1 MNKFYFSLV
10 YIAFVSLLVFPFSL
24 FSQLKNKNIVVSDSS
39 KSSEKKIKEN
49 VISKDSLLVYN
60 INEENLSKKNFID
73 FLNKIDTSLS
83 KSYFKNKLFKNNTFS
98 AGLGNAGLPERNL
111 LFPIQY
117 QHNLIN
123 SFNYIQHYLFSNKNA
138 EYYKAVTP
146 YANVF
151 LSMGPKRQQIVNTFF
166 TRNLGKQVNVM
177 ANYAIV
183 FSPGIYKFQKT
194 NNNHVILNSNFRSR
208 NNKYFAFADYFYNR
222 LVFQQNG
229 GIKYDTAFTEN
240 SIGHDVMEVNLK
252 EAESKMKESGFYIRQ
267 FFSPGFTKNKKDT
280 INENDQYK
288 SFGRFSYSFLVK
300 NQMAQYKDKSPLSGF
315 YQHIYLDS
323 TNTNDSVYFHF
334 LENCLEWSNTKYN
347 IDSGKVQ
354 KFLFSFSVKHK
365 YQQIFNY
372 SIDTTF
378 NSLIPEVSLDIN
390 FSPIIINFNG
400 FYINGGYQN
409 KDFSGTAAVKYSLNK
424 NLNHSLDFEYN
435 FFKQKPVW
443 TDQHYISNHFIWDND
458 FDQINVNKVSFRY
471 QYKRNSIKVI
481 YSNIKNFVYYDYNA
495 LPKQNNIQNKILQIE
510 LNKNIEWKKWNFDN
524 QLVFQNFSNNNLT
537 RIPKFL
543 SCHSL
548 YFSNHFFKK
557 ALFAQI
563 GTDVTF
569 YGSYSP
575 LAYMPATGLFYLQ
588 HTYNAKSYTYVDFF
602 IQMNIKRLKLFLKL
616 EHLNSG
622 ISSFNYFSSF
632 HYPNNDRCFRLGFS
646 WGFYN

>member
-10 YIAFVSLLVFPFSL
+10 YIAFLSLLVFPFSL
-24 FSQLKNKNIVVSDSS
+24 FSQLKNKNIVISDST

-60 INEENLSKKNFID
+60 INEENLSKKNFVD

-83 KSYFKNKLFKNNTFS
+83 KLYFKNKLFKNNTFS

-138 EYYKAVTP
+138 DYYKAITP
-146 YANVF
+146 FSDVF
-151 LSMGPKRQQIVNTFF
+151 FTMGPKRQQILNALF

-240 SIGHDVMEVNLK
+240 TIGHDVMVVNLK
-252 EAESKMKESGFYIRQ
+252 DAESKMKESGFYFRQ
-267 FFSPGFTKNKKDT
+267 FFSPGFTKNNKDT
-280 INENDQYK
+280 IKENNYYK
-288 SFGRFSYSFLVK
+288 SFGRFSHSFLVK
-300 NQMAQYKDKSPLSGF
+300 NQMAQYKDKNPKSDF
-315 YQHIYLDS
+315 YSLILLDS
-323 TNTNDSVYFHF
+323 TKTNDSIYGRVI
-334 LENCLEWSNTKYN
+334 ENRIEWSNNKFN
-347 IDSGKVQ
+347 MDSGKVQ
-354 KFLFSFSVKHK
+354 KLLFSFAVKHQ
-365 YQQIFNY
+365 YQEIYNY
-372 SIDTTF
+372 SIDTSF
-378 NSLIPEVSLDIN
+378 NFIIPETSLEIN
-390 FSPIIINFNG
+390 LFPFVLNFNG
-400 FYINGGYQN
+400 FFVKGAYQN
-409 KDFSGTAAVKYSLNK
+409 NDFSGKAHLLYAINK
-424 NLNHSLDFEYN
+424 NVNHTFNLDYN
-435 FFKQKPVW
+435 LFKQRPLW
-443 TDQHYISNHFIWDND
+443 TDLQYISNHFSWNND
-458 FDQINVNKVSFRY
+458 FDKISVNKLTLNY
-471 QYKRNSIKVI
+471 QFKKNYVNVI
-481 YSNIKNFVYYDYNA
+481 YSNIVNYIFYNENA
-495 LPKQNNIQNKILQIE
+495 FPKQYKKQLNIFQIE
-510 LNKNIEWKKWNFDN
+510 LKKEIEWKKWNFDN

-622 ISSFNYFSSF
+622 LSGFNYFSSF